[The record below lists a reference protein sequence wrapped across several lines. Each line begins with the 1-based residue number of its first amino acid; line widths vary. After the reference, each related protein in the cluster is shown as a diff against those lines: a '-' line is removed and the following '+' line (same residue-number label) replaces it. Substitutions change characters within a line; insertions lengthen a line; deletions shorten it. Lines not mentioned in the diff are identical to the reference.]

1 MKNKIYKSALLIVL
15 VFVLAFKSAEPPIQV
30 YLIGDS
36 TVCEYPLSR
45 SPLTGWGM
53 PFATFFDSIVV
64 VQNHA
69 KGGRSTRTF
78 LEENRWQPIYDELKA
93 GDYVFIQFGH
103 NDEAKEEIYKD
114 RYTTPEDYLKNL
126 EKFISETRSK
136 GAIPILL
143 TPVTRMKFDKDGIAQ
158 ETHEEYAGLAKKVA
172 VKTGVTFIDLNA
184 ESLKLLQEFGPD
196 KSKLL
201 FNQLEAGEN
210 PHYPN
215 GIKDNTHFSELGA
228 RKMAEIVLR
237 ELRKQNIKLVDHVMK
252 PVK

>member
-1 MKNKIYKSALLIVL
+1 M
-15 VFVLAFKSAEPPIQV
+15 LAFKTAEEKVNV

-36 TVCEYPLSR
+36 TVSDYPLSR

-53 PFATFFDSIVV
+53 PFATFFDSTVV
-64 VQNHA
+64 VKNHA

-78 LEENRWQPIYDELKA
+78 IEENRWNPVYNDLKT
-93 GDYVFIQFGH
+93 GDYVLIQFGH
-103 NDEAKEEIYKD
+103 NDEAKEEKYKD
-114 RYTTPEDYLKNL
+114 RYTSPTDFKKNL
-126 EKFISETRSK
+126 IFFVEETRSK
-136 GAIPILL
+136 GAIPILI
-143 TPVTRMKFDKDGIAQ
+143 TPVTRMKFDNKGIAQ
-158 ETHEEYAGLAKKVA
+158 ETHKEYATIVRDVALIKKA
-172 VKTGVTFIDLNA
+172 ILIDLDS

-210 PHYPN
+210 PHYPD

-228 RKMAEIVLR
+228 RKMAQIVLSQ
-237 ELRKQNIKLVDHVMK
+237 LKKQNVNLVNRIIK